1 MAAERTEVY
10 PSLVFVHRDHEFVI
24 TAFPDGADILLQIA
38 DQYGRFSLPFLMKIS
53 GANAQRDGRLNRR
66 PIDAGMNE
74 LRTSVTELDEP
85 DFLRFLEIPRAAS
98 DFQWTPAELDAASKI
113 DWSKPAA
120 TLVHERHSFA
130 IGAFATQERLVL
142 LLRDASEPFDAPMS
156 IPRSSIM
163 PAVAKDT
170 DPLEFGVKAMI
181 GRIRTWNAAHTA
193 AFVRSTPRL
202 NLDRTADSW
211 PARSKH

>member
-1 MAAERTEVY
+1 
-10 PSLVFVHRDHEFVI
+10 
-24 TAFPDGADILLQIA
+24 
-38 DQYGRFSLPFLMKIS
+38 
-53 GANAQRDGRLNRR
+53 
-66 PIDAGMNE
+66 MNE
-74 LRTSVTELDEP
+74 LRRYITERDKP
-85 DFLRFLEIPRAAS
+85 NFLRFLEIPRAAS

-113 DWSKPAA
+113 DWSKPEA
-120 TLVHERHSFA
+120 TFVHEGHSFA
-130 IGAFATQERLVL
+130 IGAFATSERLVL
-142 LLRDASEPFDAPMS
+142 LLRDASGPLDVPMS

-163 PAVAKDT
+163 RAEANGT

-193 AFVRSTPRL
+193 AFVGSTPRL